1 MKIMT
6 CSTYGEALAVNLML
20 EGEGFHPAPVD
31 RSSPLWI
38 AYGADLFFYV
48 EVPES
53 EALSARDLLD
63 RQGYGH
69 QLL

>member
-6 CSTYGEALAVNLML
+6 CSTYGEALAVNVML
-20 EGEGFHPAPVD
+20 EAEGFHPAPVD
-31 RSSPLWI
+31 RSSSLWI
-38 AYGADLFFYV
+38 AYGADQFFSV
-48 EVPES
+48 EVPEG
-53 EALSARDLLD
+53 EAAAAREVLD